1 MNPSPL
7 DDEFNPYAA
16 PKAKVSTVS
25 HAAPE
30 RGVWRV
36 GDDLIMSK
44 DGEFPDRCIRC
55 NAPAEGWRLK
65 KKISWHPSGYYLLIL
80 FNLIIYAIVAVIVRH
95 SAKVQFPLCADHRR
109 RRRWA
114 IALGWLLVLGSFPV
128 MIGAAV
134 LSSGLKPPQDDVV
147 NFGGIILGL
156 VMMLV
161 GLICGFYYSR
171 VVSITKIDKRYV
183 WLSKVDPAFLASL
196 PRYGR

>member
-55 NAPAEGWRLK
+55 NAPAEGFRLK
-65 KKISWHPSGYYLLIL
+65 KKISWHPPGYYLLIL
-80 FNLIIYAIVAVIVRH
+80 LNIFIYAIVAVIVRRT
-95 SAKVQFPLCADHRR
+95 AKVQFPLCADHRR
-109 RRRWA
+109 RRFRG
-114 IALGWLLVLGSFPV
+114 IAVAWFLALGSFSV
-128 MIGAAV
+128 IGALV
-134 LSSGLKPPQDDVV
+134 LSVRLQAPLSDSVY
-147 NFGGIILGL
+147 FGVIMLGL
-156 VMMLV
+156 VMMLA
-161 GLICGFYYSR
+161 GLICGLYYSR
-171 VVSITKIDKRYV
+171 VVSITKIDKRYI
-183 WLSKVDPAFLASL
+183 WLCKVNPAFLDSL